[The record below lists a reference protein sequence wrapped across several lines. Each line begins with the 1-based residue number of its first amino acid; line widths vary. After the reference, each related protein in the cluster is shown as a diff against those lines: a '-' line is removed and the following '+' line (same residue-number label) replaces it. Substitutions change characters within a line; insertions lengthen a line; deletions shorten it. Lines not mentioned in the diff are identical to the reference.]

1 MTAVRQPEKPSRS
14 IGQQFLSFSRDA
26 RFLAVI
32 GQIVFVI
39 VVAILASGL
48 FAQISASLRASNTTP
63 TFGFLSARAGF
74 GIANAGDYTPDDTYW
89 EAFAVGIRNT
99 LSVVSIALVG
109 ATLLGIVWGVL
120 LLSTN
125 WLLRTVTRTL
135 VEILRNVPLLIV
147 IVIVYFAVLTLPVQR
162 DAISFPA
169 AAILPIPIRYFIYA
183 VAALIVWNI
192 MRGLPA
198 AQHHQRALIVSAFVV
213 TLVVIEMLFVL
224 YGALPGAMSIIYGG
238 ALTSNFGQMATAAGI
253 IIALLTFI
261 GAKNTPQAVRGALT
275 GVLIGGLLFFFGVVP
290 SSALR
295 LETSPILYISNRGL
309 VYPNIMPT
317 ARFAE
322 WAVFVVIGIVIAVV
336 LYLYLGRVQE
346 KTGQPQPRLLY
357 SVLITL
363 GLALIG
369 WIIVSAQPL
378 PAAIPVADDNGIVSL
393 MSIDD
398 ARTAELLTA
407 DDELLYA
414 SDPLGISIPAR
425 QGLRFVGGV
434 EVSENYV
441 ALLIALVIYTAAFI
455 AEIVRAGILAV
466 PKGQI
471 EAARSLGLG
480 YGQMLRMV
488 ILPQALRVIIPPLGN
503 QYLNLAKNSSLAI
516 AIAYADLYAVTYTMI
531 NQSGQSVTGIF
542 MLMVVYLIIS
552 LSISA
557 VMNWVNGRF
566 EIKTR

>member
-1 MTAVRQPEKPSRS
+1 
-14 IGQQFLSFSRDA
+14 
-26 RFLAVI
+26 
-32 GQIVFVI
+32 
-39 VVAILASGL
+39 
-48 FAQISASLRASNTTP
+48 
-63 TFGFLSARAGF
+63 
-74 GIANAGDYTPDDTYW
+74 
-89 EAFAVGIRNT
+89 
-99 LSVVSIALVG
+99 
-109 ATLLGIVWGVL
+109 
-120 LLSTN
+120 
-125 WLLRTVTRTL
+125 
-135 VEILRNVPLLIV
+135 
-147 IVIVYFAVLTLPVQR
+147 
-162 DAISFPA
+162 
-169 AAILPIPIRYFIYA
+169 
-183 VAALIVWNI
+183 
-192 MRGLPA
+192 
-198 AQHHQRALIVSAFVV
+198 
-213 TLVVIEMLFVL
+213 
-224 YGALPGAMSIIYGG
+224 
-238 ALTSNFGQMATAAGI
+238 
-253 IIALLTFI
+253 
-261 GAKNTPQAVRGALT
+261 
-275 GVLIGGLLFFFGVVP
+275 
-290 SSALR
+290 
-295 LETSPILYISNRGL
+295 
-309 VYPNIMPT
+309 MPT